1 MERVYLKK
9 DAIKLGWEKVK
20 SNLWFFVLVSLT
32 VLLVNLLPRISDA
45 IWGPS
50 VILGVVFFLLKA
62 FIDIGMIRI
71 SLNFVDGIL
80 SKYEILFSGISLFLK
95 YLAAIIIYMVL
106 VAVGLIL
113 LVVPGIIVG
122 IRLMFFGALIVDK
135 GMNPVE
141 ALKKSFEMT
150 KGKTWDL
157 FLFTLS
163 ILGINILGLICIGVG
178 LLVTLPMTS
187 IATMDVYRKIQ
198 KSSEGSAI

>member
-1 MERVYLKK
+1 M
-9 DAIKLGWEKVK
+9 DAVKLGWEKVK
-20 SNLWFFVLVSLT
+20 SNLMFFVLVSLT
-32 VLLVNLLPRISDA
+32 VLFVNLLPRISDA

-50 VILGVVFFLLKA
+50 VILGIVFFLLKA

-80 SKYEILFSGISLFLK
+80 TKYEVLFSGISVFLQ
-95 YLAAIIIYMVL
+95 YLAAIVIYMVV

-113 LVVPGIIVG
+113 LIVPGVILGV
-122 IRLMFFGALIVDK
+122 RLMFFGALIVDK
-135 GMNPVE
+135 NMNPVE

-157 FLFTLS
+157 FLFSLA
-163 ILGINILGLICIGVG
+163 ILGINILGLICIGLG
-178 LLVTLPMTS
+178 LIVTLPLTS

-198 KSSEGSAI
+198 KSLGA